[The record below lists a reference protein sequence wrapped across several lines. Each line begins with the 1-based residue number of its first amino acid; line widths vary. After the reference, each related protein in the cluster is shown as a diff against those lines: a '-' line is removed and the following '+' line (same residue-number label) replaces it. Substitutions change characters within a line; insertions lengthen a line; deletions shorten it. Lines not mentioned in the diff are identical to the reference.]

1 MMVEELGID
10 LGTETDVGPALFAL
24 KSADLRPAQ
33 EDVLDTKADATAGG
47 DKPEVE
53 VRRNRKGYQII
64 EIERNFELRISQQLL
79 QVSKENQD
87 FPAVKGEQTKMK
99 TKDAPPAKT
108 EATKKTI
115 ENATPAKDKETGE
128 AKKAAEDAE
137 SALAK
142 EAGAE
147 SKVSVKTPDTEEL
160 QKAAALR
167 FKKKGPAWG
176 IERTEAAKKPKLS
189 PIREELHK
197 KG

>member
-99 TKDAPPAKT
+99 TKDAPPAK
-108 EATKKTI
+108 
-115 ENATPAKDKETGE
+115 AKATGE